1 MEKLKS
7 TLTATEKEEITVKG
21 SHGKVLSLIPSDDL
35 VKNRIVETLK
45 DRLIF
50 HDAKSVDDVLDKTKD
65 SYEMKVWNRLNKDLW
80 EIAYR
85 KNNTDICLNISP
97 SDDLS
102 KIKVIEHERRYYGY
116 SDIDRPVGDFDL
128 KEMPPVKDITEKSN
142 VHPKQ
147 RKDDVSKISFFKS
160 ESGKNAGKYILYWED
175 DKGKNH
181 RVYDL
186 LDQKERFIVSAFFK
200 AIKEGRREEF
210 LNDLVSKLSKAQEK
224 EVKKDE
230 GAYKA
235 NMIKV
240 RSDILESDVRAAE
253 REAVISVYTRI
264 VDSSARRFTD
274 EQIADIRHY
283 RAMFTDDT
291 PTAELFSRLFDKASL
306 EPDVSRY
313 PEKWST
319 DTMKELNDLAEGI
332 TREHGQGLKR

>member
-7 TLTATEKEEITVKG
+7 TLTTTEKEEITVKG

-200 AIKEGRREEF
+200 AIKEERREEF
-210 LNDLVSKLSKAQEK
+210 LNDLVSKLSKAQK
-224 EVKKDE
+224 KDVKKDE
-230 GAYKA
+230 DVSKA
-235 NMIKV
+235 KLKHLEQDAKQAIHDRIV
-240 RSDILESDVRAAE
+240 TPSARSFNSEQVEVLNRYHQVVAPGTPAGEIFNELLHEVAQELDVR
-253 REAVISVYTRI
+253 RC
-264 VDSSARRFTD
+264 
-274 EQIADIRHY
+274 
-283 RAMFTDDT
+283 
-291 PTAELFSRLFDKASL
+291 
-306 EPDVSRY
+306 
-313 PEKWST
+313 PEKWIT
-319 DTMKELNDLAEGI
+319 DTSNELDDLAEGI
-332 TREHGQGLKR
+332 VREESRGLHK